1 MQKIKSFAVCQILSI
16 EYLRLLCFPC
26 RYLLI
31 TKMINNEFN
40 LLEASYKKLKKNK
53 MVIKTKAVIF

>member
-1 MQKIKSFAVCQILSI
+1 ML
-16 EYLRLLCFPC
+16 
-26 RYLLI
+26 
-31 TKMINNEFN
+31 NNEFN